1 MQCVR
6 VVVAV
11 CVMTASYMQRA
22 SIECMLCVMIRV
34 LCNDCIPNVNRDF
47 KPELESSENI
57 DTVIGGM
64 PSDDQQKAT
73 TVTVFAE
80 VAVQTDAGRWT

>member
-1 MQCVR
+1 MCNQCI
-6 VVVAV
+6 A
-11 CVMTASYMQRA
+11 
-22 SIECMLCVMIRV
+22 
-34 LCNDCIPNVNRDF
+34 NVNRDF
-47 KPELESSENI
+47 KPGLESSENV

-64 PSDDQQKAT
+64 PTDDQQKAT